1 MKKIL
6 IMLCLLILLGCSEES
21 ASPNTTSEAISGSG
35 TTGQGGSLARFTIAK
50 NHLYVATSSELFT
63 YSLAKSNQPTF
74 LKKID
79 LSAGVETIFSLGN
92 YLYLGTQNGLLIFN
106 ITNASSPT
114 FTSNYWH
121 ITSCDPVVANQN
133 YAFVTLRDGSECRRG
148 QNRLDVIDIRDKTNP
163 RQVSSTILTQPI
175 GLGIYNDLLFVCDNG
190 SIKCFTIATPTNP
203 LLQSVTQLAGVF
215 DIIINR
221 DYLLAVHSLG
231 VAQYSIARN
240 GTLTL
245 QSTIT
250 TD

>member
-6 IMLCLLILLGCSEES
+6 IALSLLILLGCSEDS
-21 ASPNTTSEAISGSG
+21 ASTNTNNQTTAGSG
-35 TTGQGGSLARFTIAK
+35 GTGKGGSLARFTIAK
-50 NHLYVATSSELFT
+50 NHLYIATSSALFT
-63 YSLAKSNQPTF
+63 YSIAKADQPAF
-74 LKKID
+74 IKKID

-92 YLYLGTQNGLLIFN
+92 YLYLGTQNGMLIYD
-106 ITNASSPT
+106 ITLASSPA

-148 QNRLDVIDIRDKTNP
+148 QNRLDVIDIRDKVNP
-163 RQVSSTILTQPI
+163 RQVSSTALIQPI
-175 GLGIYNDLLFVCDNG
+175 GLGIHNDVVYVCDNG
-190 SIKCFTIATPTNP
+190 SIKRFTIATPSKP
-203 LLQSVTQLAGVF
+203 LLQGVTSLAGVF
-215 DIIINR
+215 DIIIHE
-221 DYLLAVHSLG
+221 DFLLAVHPLG
-231 VAQYSIARN
+231 VTQYSIASD